1 MQSCASF
8 VALVFIRRTIS
19 GSHVLKVRKIGRYVK
34 DRGSCFIGGRDKALS
49 SILPR
54 FAQSGAPHYFTLS
67 TSNWTTRME
76 TNYSVSTKQPKVGLS
91 KHQRSILQYF
101 YHHKRKNPH
110 APCFAPHV
118 DVCNSRR
125 ETYFKA
131 LDALER
137 LKYIIV
143 DRRAPNYTGWIIKEH
158 PDSPMQEKK
167 PTFT

>member
-1 MQSCASF
+1 MTNQ
-8 VALVFIRRTIS
+8 
-19 GSHVLKVRKIGRYVK
+19 
-34 DRGSCFIGGRDKALS
+34 
-49 SILPR
+49 
-54 FAQSGAPHYFTLS
+54 
-67 TSNWTTRME
+67 TTE
-76 TNYSVSTKQPKVGLS
+76 SAATKQPQIGLS
-91 KHQRSILQYF
+91 KYQRSILQYF

-143 DRRAPNYTGWIIKEH
+143 DRREPNYTGWIIKEH